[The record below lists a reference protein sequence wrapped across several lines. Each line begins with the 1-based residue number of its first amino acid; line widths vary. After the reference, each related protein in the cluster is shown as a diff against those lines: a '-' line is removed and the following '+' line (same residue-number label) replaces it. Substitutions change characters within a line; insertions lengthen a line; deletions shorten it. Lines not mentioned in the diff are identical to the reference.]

1 MTSAYAPDGLLGMG
15 KVDFDG
21 HVQGEEPVLGES
33 KKSIAVKVRE
43 LLEGGKPSFAN
54 ALTSCCVEHVSDLLR
69 GPPAAD
75 VLVEVARGG
84 DGGDRPCCRH
94 VSHIHCLAESQKEG
108 VKQRCRQD
116 IEDYLC

>member
-1 MTSAYAPDGLLGMG
+1 MSRAYGPDGLLGMG
-15 KVDFDG
+15 RMPMCDG
-21 HVQGEEPVLGES
+21 HAQGEEPVLEES
-33 KKSIAVKVRE
+33 KKSSDVKMRE

-84 DGGDRPCCRH
+84 DGGADPF
-94 VSHIHCLAESQKEG
+94 VDMLAIFI
-108 VKQRCRQD
+108 C
-116 IEDYLC
+116 